1 MAETQKRAASQSALR
16 MPLNWMLGTQTNVRI
31 LRALYQLDVPIG
43 VSELARYIKMDKS
56 GVWRAIT
63 LLEELGTLEAVGLGQ
78 QQTVQARKESPLTR
92 HLIDLFRAERLRFE
106 KLFDKLSETA
116 RSLVPP
122 AKSIWIEGRV
132 AAECDQPG
140 DPVVVGILAP
150 SSDVGRLAET
160 FRRKTTLVQKQFSVI
175 IEVRALTT
183 ADLAVMDASEIRL
196 LGTAILL
203 AGIPP
208 IVSSTAHDR
217 EHFNSHSVLHE
228 YHDEQSLRLARA
240 ISERLRKDR
249 TLVRRALA
257 YVRRRL
263 ATVSPREAKELQEWR
278 RILQTYSLPQLRKLL
293 IDAGERGTR
302 LRQSSPFTPILSRSE
317 RADLLQHLAHSNTS
331 VR

>member
-1 MAETQKRAASQSALR
+1 

-31 LRALYQLDVPIG
+31 LRALYQLEVPIG
-43 VSELARYIKMDKS
+43 ISELARYIKMDKS

-63 LLEELGTLEAVGLGQ
+63 VLEELGTVEAVGLGQ

-92 HLIDLFRAERLRFE
+92 HLVDLFRAERLRFE

-122 AKSIWIEGRV
+122 AKSIWIEGHV

-140 DPVVVGILAP
+140 DPVMVGILAP

-160 FRRKTTLVQKQFSVI
+160 FRRKTTPIQKQFSVV

-183 ADLAVMDASEIRL
+183 ADLAVMDASETRL

-208 IVSSTAHDR
+208 IVSSTAR
-217 EHFNSHSVLHE
+217 EHFNSDSVLHE

-249 TLVRRALA
+249 TLVRRALV
-257 YVRRRL
+257 YLRRRL
-263 ATVSPREAKELQEWR
+263 ATASPREAKELQEWR

-293 IDAGERGTR
+293 VDAGERGTR
-302 LRQSSPFTPILSRSE
+302 LRQSSPFMPILSRSE
-317 RADLLQHLAHSNTS
+317 RADLLQHPAHSIR
-331 VR
+331 V